1 MLRAAG
7 VDDRCEVVGGSFFET
22 VPEGGDAYLLKA
34 ILHDWDDAASIA
46 ILRSLP
52 RARCGRTAR
61 CWWWSA

>member
-7 VDDRCEVVGGSFFET
+7 VADRCEVVGGSFFEA
-22 VPEGGDAYLLKA
+22 VPGGGDAYLLKA

-52 RARCGRTAR
+52 PRDAGRKQR
-61 CWWWSA
+61 CWCWSA